1 MKIIRLILFVIIY
14 LMPTALIYGQEGWGT
29 KIKAYNGE
37 IKESFSGGRV
47 DVDGINKENMMYEYE
62 LMRSKVRY
70 YIYFKKNIGTN
81 ENPKYKTLDSLII
94 YRNKL
99 PKDHYFTD
107 TGLYEKDKIKYQS
120 LPTIVRKTKTY
131 QGDFYKIIYKAWYY
145 DIKNKKI
152 KEIKL
157 PNKNFKVY
165 DQSHE

>member
-1 MKIIRLILFVIIY
+1 
-14 LMPTALIYGQEGWGT
+14 MPTALIYGQEGWGT

-99 PKDHYFTD
+99 PKDQNTIDMFAGLTD
-107 TGLYEKDKIKYQS
+107 KQILLFAKKLAHDDAFAGRIAKAGESYDDLEKRLINLLVDPRNQQKWADDLKR
-120 LPTIVRKTKTY
+120 L
-131 QGDFYKIIYKAWYY
+131 GFNA
-145 DIKNKKI
+145 
-152 KEIKL
+152 
-157 PNKNFKVY
+157 
-165 DQSHE
+165 